1 MDFEEK
7 YQVNGV
13 SLERVR
19 NRNELRVVKAMRS
32 MLPEQEG
39 FCGCRVCIEDVYA
52 ATASNIL
59 RCGGRLKNFDMTV
72 FISSLSR
79 AASSQPARCFKCE
92 RAAARPLLSPA
103 RRLRRGQIRQ
113 RLSRVRFGA
122 VAHLGALGMFFQS
135 ADHVVPMPP
144 GADQIE

>member
-52 ATASNIL
+52 ATASNIQPHYVQFGAIML
-59 RCGGRLKNFDMTV
+59 HPKKPSEEELMT
-72 FISSLSR
+72 IL
-79 AASSQPARCFKCE
+79 AASFAKVREHPNHPVADKEPS
-92 RAAARPLLSPA
+92 PL
-103 RRLRRGQIRQ
+103 
-113 RLSRVRFGA
+113 
-122 VAHLGALGMFFQS
+122 QS
-135 ADHVVPMPP
+135 AKT
-144 GADQIE
+144 